1 VALEELGLAYE
12 HVPLNPRS
20 DPAHRAV
27 LDALNPNSHMPVL
40 DDDGLIVWESMAINL
55 YLADKCGGPL
65 WPARA
70 ADRALTYQWSLWAQ
84 TEIDRADW
92 NKTRRSGDDHQIAAD
107 RQALIRALG
116 ILDRTLEG
124 RDYLLGEA
132 FSIVDANV
140 AASLSQ
146 PNEAGL
152 IGWQK
157 LDADAAG
164 LPLLGAWLRRC
175 TGRASYDAVRALP

>member
-12 HVPLNPRS
+12 HVPLNPRN
-20 DPAHRAV
+20 DPAQRAV
-27 LDALNPNSHMPVL
+27 LDALNPNSHVPVL

-55 YLADKCGGPL
+55 YLADRYGGPL
-65 WPARA
+65 WPTRP
-70 ADRALTYQWSLWAQ
+70 ADRALTYQWSLWVQ

-92 NKTRRSGDDHQIAAD
+92 NKTRRSGDDDQIAAD

-116 ILDRTLEG
+116 ILDKALEG
-124 RDYLLGEA
+124 RDYLLGDA

-146 PNEAGL
+146 PNELGL

-175 TGRASYDAVRALP
+175 TGRAAYNAVRELP